1 MTPTSA
7 SSVDLL
13 GCRELQFLS
22 REESLFPHL
31 LRLSL
36 DFNFRVLECLN
47 RSTVPT
53 KLYLLAADDFS
64 SGTET
69 VTPAFAS
76 LKELNQYVG
85 EHMIDILHD
94 YLFGATEEDTEQLQT
109 YA

>member
-1 MTPTSA
+1 MKPTST
-7 SSVDLL
+7 SSVDWL

-36 DFNFRVLECLN
+36 DFNFRVLECLT
-47 RSTVPT
+47 RAPEPT
-53 KLYLLAADDFS
+53 RQYLLAADDFS

-69 VTPAFAS
+69 ITPPFSS
-76 LKELNQYVG
+76 LKELNHYVG

-94 YLFGATEEDTEQLQT
+94 YLFGAAEEDTEQQHT

>member
-1 MTPTSA
+1 MKPSSTSA
-7 SSVDLL
+7 VDLH

-36 DFNFRVLECLN
+36 DFNFRVLECLG
-47 RSTVPT
+47 RTPEAA
-53 KLYLLAADDFS
+53 KQYLLAADDFT

-69 VTPAFAS
+69 ITPVFPS

-94 YLFGATEEDTEQLQT
+94 YLFGAAEEDTEQQQT

>member
-1 MTPTSA
+1 MKPSST

-36 DFNFRVLECLN
+36 DFNFRVLECLS
-47 RSTVPT
+47 RSAEPT
-53 KLYLLAADDFS
+53 KQYLLAADDFS
-64 SGTET
+64 CGTGPI
-69 VTPAFAS
+69 TPVFSS
-76 LKELNQYVG
+76 LKELNHYVG

-94 YLFGATEEDTEQLQT
+94 YLFGAAEEDTGQQQT